1 MFPKIAFVCVPR
13 TGWIGARHIEICSR
27 EARTIE
33 MEADHINPWHDE
45 GKTVTENC
53 QTLCKEDNKTK
64 SGK

>member
-1 MFPKIAFVCVPR
+1 
-13 TGWIGARHIEICSR
+13 
-27 EARTIE
+27 